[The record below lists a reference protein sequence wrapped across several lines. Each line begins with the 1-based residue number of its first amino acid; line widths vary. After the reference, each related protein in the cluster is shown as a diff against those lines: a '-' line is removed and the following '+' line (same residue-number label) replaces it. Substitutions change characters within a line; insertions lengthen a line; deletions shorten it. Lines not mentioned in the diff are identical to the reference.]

1 VAEDLG
7 RGYEVSAREEELF
20 RWLDRLDRDDETVV
34 SSIRQPSAL
43 REALRV
49 AVDLGMDTSVND
61 ATVRA
66 VRDRLETF
74 AQRKALTAH
83 YDRHPEARPSLA
95 ELAVAA
101 AELDGDPLANE
112 PALLRRA
119 ADEVVKVKAD
129 ATSDDVLVWAA
140 ALRSVQASA

>member
-1 VAEDLG
+1 M
-7 RGYEVSAREEELF
+7 
-20 RWLDRLDRDDETVV
+20 
-34 SSIRQPSAL
+34 RQPSAL
-43 REALRV
+43 QEAQRV

-83 YDRHPEARPSLA
+83 YDRHPTARPSLA
-95 ELAVAA
+95 ELALAA

-140 ALRSVQASA
+140 ALRSVHASG

>member
-1 VAEDLG
+1 
-7 RGYEVSAREEELF
+7 
-20 RWLDRLDRDDETVV
+20 
-34 SSIRQPSAL
+34 
-43 REALRV
+43 
-49 AVDLGMDTSVND
+49 MDTSVND

-83 YDRHPEARPSLA
+83 YHRHPTARPSLA
-95 ELAVAA
+95 ELALAA

-140 ALRSVQASA
+140 ALRSVHASG

>member
-1 VAEDLG
+1 MP
-7 RGYEVSAREEELF
+7 AREEELF

-83 YDRHPEARPSLA
+83 YHRHPKARPSLA
-95 ELAVAA
+95 ELALAA

-119 ADEVVKVKAD
+119 ADEVVKVKSD